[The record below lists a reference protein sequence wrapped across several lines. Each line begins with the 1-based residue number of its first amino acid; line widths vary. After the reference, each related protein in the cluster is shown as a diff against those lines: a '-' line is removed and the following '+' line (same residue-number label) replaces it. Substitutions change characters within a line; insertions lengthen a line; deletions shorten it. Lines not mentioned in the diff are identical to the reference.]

1 MSDLNELAWIIYHNG
16 QSTLGMCAV
25 RIIAAAILAAGFRR
39 AKPADDDDSAPD
51 GGWIACSAARPHAGT
66 PVEMRWR
73 DGSTEIGEWRD
84 RRQCMLGTR
93 AGECGPG
100 LVSVLADYLP
110 ADDVTHWRPLP
121 APPATTMPTGKGEA

>member
-1 MSDLNELAWIIYHNG
+1 MSDLNDMAKIIYANERPT
-16 QSTLGMCAV
+16 SGMCAA
-25 RIIAAAILAAGFRR
+25 RIIADAILAAGFRR
-39 AKPADDDDSAPD
+39 AKPAADPDD

-121 APPATTMPTGKGEA
+121 VPPATTTTDKGEA